1 MLNEEMLSELKRD
14 ANKAIKH
21 KPVRFVDVDPRILA
35 SLIDEIERHRT
46 TLLIV
51 ERKQLDPALR
61 D

>member
-1 MLNEEMLSELKRD
+1 MLSELKRD

>member
-1 MLNEEMLSELKRD
+1 MLAELKRD
-14 ANKAIKH
+14 ATKALNR
-21 KPVRFVDVDPRILA
+21 KPIRFVDVDPRVLA